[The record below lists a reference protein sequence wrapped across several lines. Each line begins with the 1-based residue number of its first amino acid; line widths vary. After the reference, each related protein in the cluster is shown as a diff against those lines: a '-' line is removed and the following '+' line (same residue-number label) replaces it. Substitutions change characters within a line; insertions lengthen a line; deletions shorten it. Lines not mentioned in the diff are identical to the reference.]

1 MGIDSRKIFAWIG
14 FGLFCGCDWWR
25 SESCFECK

>member
-14 FGLFCGCDWWR
+14 FGLFRGHGWRR
-25 SESCFECK
+25 SESRAI